1 MKRIIAASICAAA
14 VVVFANAAL
23 AQTAGS
29 ATLGVTVT
37 EIKVIAKGWSVKQS
51 LLDQPVYNEANKK
64 IGEVEDMI
72 IAPDSSVS
80 YAILSV
86 GGFLGMGT
94 RDVAIPAGQFKMQ
107 EDGTIQLPGADKKSL
122 KAMPVFHYEAKKK

>member
-1 MKRIIAASICAAA
+1 MKRLIAVSICAAA
-14 VVVFANAAL
+14 MVVFAGSAL

-107 EDGTIQLPGADKKSL
+107 KDGTIQLPGADKKTL